1 MTFEERMKGE
11 KAMIGYPVS
20 GHPLDGTYDFI
31 RSKSKNIGKIYEWLE
46 KRKEALPVAMV
57 ESDMGE

>member
-1 MTFEERMKGE
+1 
-11 KAMIGYPVS
+11 MIGYPVS

-31 RSKSKNIGKIYEWLE
+31 RSKSRNIGKIYEWLE

-57 ESDMGE
+57 ESDMGD